1 MRGALVGVF
10 AGALALSSAPAL
22 AGATG
27 PLTGSW
33 QLELRCKGGA
43 GGGRESLTFSYF
55 LPIAH
60 TPTEG
65 VIGAGAGDTGAL
77 EGFVVFDA
85 EKPDSFWLSLASC
98 DLGSPTKGL
107 SLYAKGKL
115 DGTAGKAK
123 GTAVLLDATLG
134 RVAGCKATIV
144 RTDANPPPV
153 LICP

>member
-1 MRGALVGVF
+1 MRESLLGAF
-10 AGALALSSAPAL
+10 AGALALSAAPAL
-22 AGATG
+22 AGAPG

-43 GGGRESLTFSYF
+43 GGGSEKLTLSYF
-55 LPIAH
+55 LPIVHGAIN
-60 TPTEG
+60 G
-65 VIGAGAGDTGAL
+65 KLSAGAGDTGAL

-85 EKPDSFWLSLASC
+85 EKPDAFWLSLASC
-98 DLGSPTKGL
+98 DLGSPTHGL

-115 DGTAGKAK
+115 DGTAGKGK
-123 GTAVLLDATLG
+123 GTAVLLDASLG
-134 RVAGCKATIV
+134 RVAGCKATIE